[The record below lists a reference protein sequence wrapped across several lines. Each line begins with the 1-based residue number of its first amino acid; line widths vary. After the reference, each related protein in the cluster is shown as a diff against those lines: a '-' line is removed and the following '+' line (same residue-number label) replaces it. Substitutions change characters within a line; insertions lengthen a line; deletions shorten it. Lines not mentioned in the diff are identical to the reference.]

1 MTAPTPKKRVRKKR
15 APAESPKPDINVTPL
30 VDIVLVLL
38 IIFMVVTPALAQGE
52 AIQLPEVLKID
63 KVAKDMDPIKLVMA
77 ANGSLLLNGKK
88 TEKAALP
95 ERLKQLHSQ
104 NPNRQLLL
112 NTDSKVRY
120 VHVREVLALVQNVG
134 FKGVSLKVAPK
145 KTEGE
150 GG

>member
-1 MTAPTPKKRVRKKR
+1 MSGPIPKKRVRKKR
-15 APAESPKPDINVTPL
+15 ARPASPQPDINVTPL

-52 AIQLPEVLKID
+52 AIQLPEALKID

-77 ANGSLLLNGKK
+77 SNGSLLLNGKK
-88 TEKAALP
+88 TDLASLP
-95 ERLKQLHSQ
+95 ERLKTLHAQ

-112 NTDSKVRY
+112 NTDAKIRY
-120 VHVREVLALVQNVG
+120 VHVREMLALVQNIG
-134 FKGVSLKVAPK
+134 FKGVSLKVQPK
-145 KTEGE
+145 KAE

>member
-1 MTAPTPKKRVRKKR
+1 MVRKTRQKKPVR
-15 APAESPKPDINVTPL
+15 GEAPKPDINVTPL

-63 KVAKDMDPIKLVMA
+63 KAAKDLDPIKLVMA

-88 TEKAALP
+88 IDRQGVP
-95 ERLKQLHSQ
+95 ERLKTLHIQ

-112 NTDSKVRY
+112 NTDAKIRY
-120 VHVREVLALVQNVG
+120 VHVREMLALIQDLG
-134 FKGVSLKVAPK
+134 FKGASLKVQPRKAQ
-145 KTEGE
+145 E

>member
-1 MTAPTPKKRVRKKR
+1 MVRKKR
-15 APAESPKPDINVTPL
+15 RKKPVRGEAPKPDINVTPL

-52 AIQLPEVLKID
+52 AVQLPEVLKID
-63 KVAKDMDPIKLVMA
+63 KTAKDMEPIKLVMA

-88 TEKAALP
+88 IERQSLP
-95 ERLKQLHSQ
+95 ERLKTLHTQ

-112 NTDSKVRY
+112 NTDAKIRY
-120 VHVREVLALVQNVG
+120 VHVREMLALIQDLG
-134 FKGVSLKVAPK
+134 FKGASLKVQPK
-145 KTEGE
+145 KAPE

>member
-1 MTAPTPKKRVRKKR
+1 MPTKKRRKHKPR
-15 APAESPKPDINVTPL
+15 RGEAPKPDINVTPL

-63 KVAKDMDPIKLVMA
+63 KAAKDMDPIKLVMS

-88 TEKAALP
+88 LQRAEVP
-95 ERLKQLHSQ
+95 ERLKTLHAQ

-112 NTDSKVRY
+112 NTDSKVPY
-120 VHVREVLALVQNVG
+120 LHVREMLAIIQNTG
-134 FKGVSLKVAPK
+134 LKGVSLKVQPK
-145 KTEGE
+145 KSE
-150 GG
+150 GGG